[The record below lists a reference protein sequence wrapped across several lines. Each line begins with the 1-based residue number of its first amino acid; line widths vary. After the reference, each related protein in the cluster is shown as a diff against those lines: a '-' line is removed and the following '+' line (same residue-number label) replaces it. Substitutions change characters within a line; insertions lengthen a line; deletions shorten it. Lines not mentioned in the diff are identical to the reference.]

1 METESKIVTLFEF
14 TQRGY
19 EETQQ
24 QLEKLID
31 TQKKLVSERSTLQKV
46 LEDSDKELS

>member
-31 TQKKLVSERSTLQKV
+31 TQKSWC
-46 LEDSDKELS
+46 LSKALCRRF

>member
-31 TQKKLVSERSTLQKV
+31 KYKVYKRQDIVSSLLKYA
-46 LEDSDKELS
+46 LDNIK

>member
-31 TQKKLVSERSTLQKV
+31 TQKKVGVWAKHFAEGFRGQR
-46 LEDSDKELS
+46 